1 MFETEVYMYDYI
13 KGELVSK
20 NYPYIVVECASI
32 GYSILTNQ
40 RNIMALPELGNSVK
54 IYTKLIHKE
63 DSMNLCGFCQKEDR
77 VIFDILTS
85 VSGVGVKMGL
95 ALLDEFTSAE
105 LIGAVISEDY
115 KLISRAKGIG
125 QKLAQKIILELK
137 DKLTKTEI
145 NAEIIQAKSENAVV
159 SKETL
164 KEVQTILISLG
175 YTQREVDF
183 ALENTQNKVSTDDS
197 QELLREALSLLS
209 NG

>member
-1 MFETEVYMYDYI
+1 MYDYI

-32 GYSILTNQ
+32 GYSILTNR

-63 DSMNLCGFCQKEDR
+63 DSMTLCGFHQKEDR

-175 YTQREVDF
+175 YTQKETDF
-183 ALENTQNKVSTDDS
+183 ALENTQDKVSIDDT

>member
-20 NYPYIVVECASI
+20 NYPNIVVECASI

-63 DSMNLCGFCQKEDR
+63 DSMTLCGFCQKEDR

-95 ALLDEFTSAE
+95 TLLDEFTSAE

-115 KLISRAKGIG
+115 KLISKAKGIG

-145 NAEIIQAKSENAVV
+145 NAEIIQAKSENSTV

-175 YTQREVDF
+175 YTQRETDF
-183 ALENTQNKVSTDDS
+183 ALENTQDKVSSDDT

>member
-20 NYPYIVVECASI
+20 NYPNIVVECASI

-63 DSMNLCGFCQKEDR
+63 DSMTLCGFCQKEDR

-95 ALLDEFTSAE
+95 TLLDEFTSAE

-145 NAEIIQAKSENAVV
+145 NAEIIQAKSENSTV

-175 YTQREVDF
+175 YTQRETDF
-183 ALENTQNKVSTDDS
+183 ALENTQDKVSSDDT

>member
-1 MFETEVYMYDYI
+1 MYDYI

-20 NYPYIVVECASI
+20 NYPNIVVECGGI
-32 GYSILTNQ
+32 GYLILTNQ
-40 RNIMALPELGNSVK
+40 RNIMTLPELGNPIK

-63 DSMNLCGFCQKEDR
+63 DSMTLCGFCQKEDR

-85 VSGVGVKMGL
+85 VSGVGIKMGL
-95 ALLDEFTSAE
+95 ALLDEFSSSE

-145 NAEIIQAKSENAVV
+145 NAEIIQAKSENSTV

-183 ALENTQNKVSTDDS
+183 ALENTQDKVAADDT

>member
-1 MFETEVYMYDYI
+1 MYDYI

-20 NYPYIVVECASI
+20 NYPNIVVECASI
-32 GYSILTNQ
+32 GYLILTNQ

-63 DSMNLCGFCQKEDR
+63 DSMTLCGFCQKEDR

-175 YTQREVDF
+175 YTQKETDF
-183 ALENTQNKVSTDDS
+183 ALENTQDKVSTDDT